1 MWPVKAQGVT
11 LPAFATIDRCPARLS
26 AASGNAVLAK
36 CSGMDGYRSSLMQ
49 LKEKA
54 TARGELIVNC
64 LAVVVL
70 LAVGIVWG
78 PV

>member
-1 MWPVKAQGVT
+1 MPRWRNAQVWTDTG
-11 LPAFATIDRCPARLS
+11 
-26 AASGNAVLAK
+26 AK
-36 CSGMDGYRSSLMQ
+36 LMQ
-49 LKEKA
+49 LKDKV
-54 TARGELIVNC
+54 TDPGELIVNC